1 MNNYNGI
8 LIVNKPSGITSRD
21 VVNIVGKTLNT
32 KKVGHTGTLDPMAT
46 GVLVLC
52 LGNALKVCE
61 LITANDKEYTAKVI
75 LGIETE
81 TLDTTS
87 PIINTKKTNITK
99 EEIEKVLNSFK
110 GSYLQEVPKYS
121 AVKINGKKL
130 YEYAREGKE
139 IELPKKMVTIYDIQ
153 LISDIT
159 YYNDTTSFYIKTT
172 VSKGT
177 YIRSLIRDI
186 GYKLNTYGCMDSL
199 ERTRQGIFNI
209 DNSYTLEEIKNNN
222 YKLLSIEES
231 LPNIPL
237 VEVDNKTLFKIRNGV
252 KLKKFF
258 DGDMAIIKDK
268 NKVVAIYKNDLNE
281 SKLFKMIDN
290 SYKD

>member
-61 LITANDKEYTAKVI
+61 LITANDKEYIAKVI

-159 YYNDTTSFYIKTT
+159 YYNDTTTFYIKTT

-209 DNSYTLEEIKNNN
+209 DNSNTLEEIKNNN

-258 DGDMAIIKDK
+258 TGDMVIIKDK

-290 SYKD
+290 SY

>member
-61 LITANDKEYTAKVI
+61 LITANDKEYIAKVI

-139 IELPKKMVTIYDIQ
+139 IELPKKVVTIYDIQ

-237 VEVDNKTLFKIRNGV
+237 VQVDNKTLFKIKNGV

-290 SYKD
+290 SY

>member
-61 LITANDKEYTAKVI
+61 LITANDKEYIAKVI

-258 DGDMAIIKDK
+258 TGDMAIIKDK

-281 SKLFKMIDN
+281 AKLFKMIDN
-290 SYKD
+290 SY

>member
-61 LITANDKEYTAKVI
+61 LITANDKEYIAKVI

-153 LISDIT
+153 LVSDIT
-159 YYNDTTSFYIKTT
+159 YYNDTTTFYIKTT

-237 VEVDNKTLFKIRNGV
+237 VQVDNKTLFKIKNGV

-290 SYKD
+290 SY

>member
-8 LIVNKPSGITSRD
+8 LMVNKPSGITSRD

-61 LITANDKEYTAKVI
+61 LITANDKEYIAKVI

-222 YKLLSIEES
+222 YKLLSIEKS

-237 VEVDNKTLFKIRNGV
+237 AEVDNKTLFKIRNGV

-258 DGDMAIIKDK
+258 TGDMAIIKDK

-290 SYKD
+290 SY

>member
-32 KKVGHTGTLDPMAT
+32 KKVGHTGTLDPTAT

-61 LITANDKEYTAKVI
+61 LITANDKEYIAKVI

-159 YYNDTTSFYIKTT
+159 YYNDTTTFYIKTT

-209 DNSYTLEEIKNNN
+209 DNSNTIEEIKNNN

-237 VEVDNKTLFKIRNGV
+237 VQVDNKTLFKIKNGV

-290 SYKD
+290 SY

>member
-8 LIVNKPSGITSRD
+8 LMVNKPSGITSRD
-21 VVNIVGKTLNT
+21 VINIVGKTLNT

-61 LITANDKEYTAKVI
+61 LITANDKEYIAKVI

-258 DGDMAIIKDK
+258 TGDMAIIKDK

-290 SYKD
+290 SY

>member
-8 LIVNKPSGITSRD
+8 LIVNKPSGVTSRD

-61 LITANDKEYTAKVI
+61 LITANDKEYIAKVI

-258 DGDMAIIKDK
+258 TGDMAIIKDK

-290 SYKD
+290 SY

>member
-61 LITANDKEYTAKVI
+61 LITANDKEYIAKVI

-87 PIINTKKTNITK
+87 PINNTKKTNITK

-153 LISDIT
+153 LVSDIT

-209 DNSYTLEEIKNNN
+209 DNSNTIEEIKNNN

-258 DGDMAIIKDK
+258 AGDMAIIKDK

-290 SYKD
+290 SY

>member
-52 LGNALKVCE
+52 IGNALKVCE
-61 LITANDKEYTAKVI
+61 LITANDKEYIAKVI

-99 EEIEKVLNSFK
+99 EEIEKILNSFK

-258 DGDMAIIKDK
+258 TGDMAIIKDK

-290 SYKD
+290 SY

>member
-52 LGNALKVCE
+52 IGNALKVCE
-61 LITANDKEYTAKVI
+61 LITANDKEYIGKVI

-99 EEIEKVLNSFK
+99 EEIEKILNSFK

-237 VEVDNKTLFKIRNGV
+237 VQVDNKTLFKIKNGV

-290 SYKD
+290 SY

>member
-61 LITANDKEYTAKVI
+61 LITANDKEYIAKVI

-153 LISDIT
+153 LVSDIT
-159 YYNDTTSFYIKTT
+159 YYNDTTTFYIKTT

-222 YKLLSIEES
+222 YKLLSIEKS

-290 SYKD
+290 SY

>member
-61 LITANDKEYTAKVI
+61 LITANDKEYIAKVI

-99 EEIEKVLNSFK
+99 EKIEKVLNSFK

-153 LISDIT
+153 LVSDIT

-209 DNSYTLEEIKNNN
+209 DNSNTLEEIKNNN

-237 VEVDNKTLFKIRNGV
+237 VQVDNKTLFKIKNGV

-290 SYKD
+290 SY

>member
-52 LGNALKVCE
+52 IGNALKVCE
-61 LITANDKEYTAKVI
+61 LITANDKEYIAKVI

-153 LISDIT
+153 LVSDIT
-159 YYNDTTSFYIKTT
+159 YYNDTTTFYIKTT

-209 DNSYTLEEIKNNN
+209 DNSNTLEEIKNNN

-258 DGDMAIIKDK
+258 TGDMAIIKDK

-290 SYKD
+290 SY

>member
-61 LITANDKEYTAKVI
+61 LITANDKEYIAKVI

-99 EEIEKVLNSFK
+99 EEIEKILNSFK

-153 LISDIT
+153 LVSDIT

-237 VEVDNKTLFKIRNGV
+237 VEVDNKTLFKIKNGV

-290 SYKD
+290 SY

>member
-52 LGNALKVCE
+52 IGNALKVCE
-61 LITANDKEYTAKVI
+61 LITANDKEYIAKVI

-99 EEIEKVLNSFK
+99 EEIEKILNSFK

-139 IELPKKMVTIYDIQ
+139 IEFPKKMVTIYDIQ
-153 LISDIT
+153 LVSDIT

-258 DGDMAIIKDK
+258 AGDMAIIKDK

-290 SYKD
+290 SY

>member
-32 KKVGHTGTLDPMAT
+32 KKVGHTGTLDPMAK

-61 LITANDKEYTAKVI
+61 IITANDKEYIAKVI

-237 VEVDNKTLFKIRNGV
+237 VQVDNKTLFKIKNGV

-290 SYKD
+290 SY

>member
-61 LITANDKEYTAKVI
+61 IITANDKEYIAKVI

-222 YKLLSIEES
+222 YKLLSIEKS

-237 VEVDNKTLFKIRNGV
+237 VEVDNKTLFKIKNGV

-268 NKVVAIYKNDLNE
+268 NKVVAIYKNDLNV

-290 SYKD
+290 SY

>member
-61 LITANDKEYTAKVI
+61 IITANDKEYIAKVI

-186 GYKLNTYGCMDSL
+186 GYKLNTCGCMDSL

-258 DGDMAIIKDK
+258 AGDMAIIKDK

-290 SYKD
+290 SY

>member
-61 LITANDKEYTAKVI
+61 LITANDKEYIAKVI

-153 LISDIT
+153 LVSDIT
-159 YYNDTTSFYIKTT
+159 YYNDTTTFYIKTT

-258 DGDMAIIKDK
+258 TGDMVIIKDK

-290 SYKD
+290 SY

>member
-61 LITANDKEYTAKVI
+61 LITANDKEYIAKVI

-153 LISDIT
+153 LVSDIT
-159 YYNDTTSFYIKTT
+159 YYNDTTTFYIKTT

-209 DNSYTLEEIKNNN
+209 DNSNTLEEIKNNN

-258 DGDMAIIKDK
+258 TGDMAIIKDK

-290 SYKD
+290 SY

>member
-32 KKVGHTGTLDPMAT
+32 KKVGHTGTLDPMAK

-61 LITANDKEYTAKVI
+61 LITANDKEYIAKVI

-258 DGDMAIIKDK
+258 TGDMAIIKDK

-290 SYKD
+290 SY

>member
-8 LIVNKPSGITSRD
+8 LRVNKPSGITSRD

-61 LITANDKEYTAKVI
+61 LITANDKEYIAKVI

-153 LISDIT
+153 LVSDIT

-186 GYKLNTYGCMDSL
+186 GYKLNTCGCMDSL

-209 DNSYTLEEIKNNN
+209 DNSNTLEEIKNNN

-237 VEVDNKTLFKIRNGV
+237 VQVDNKTLFKIRNGV

-258 DGDMAIIKDK
+258 AGDMAIIKDK

-290 SYKD
+290 SY

>member
-8 LIVNKPSGITSRD
+8 LMVNKPSGITSRD

-61 LITANDKEYTAKVI
+61 LITANDKEYIAKVI

-99 EEIEKVLNSFK
+99 EEIEKALNSFK

-222 YKLLSIEES
+222 YKLLSIEKS

-258 DGDMAIIKDK
+258 TGDMAIIKDK

-290 SYKD
+290 SY

>member
-8 LIVNKPSGITSRD
+8 LIVNKPSGVTSRD

-52 LGNALKVCE
+52 IGNALKVCE
-61 LITANDKEYTAKVI
+61 LITANDKEYIAKVI

-99 EEIEKVLNSFK
+99 EEIEKILNSFK

-258 DGDMAIIKDK
+258 AGDMAIIKDK

-290 SYKD
+290 SY

>member
-61 LITANDKEYTAKVI
+61 LITANDKEYIAKVI

-99 EEIEKVLNSFK
+99 EKIEKVLNSFK

-153 LISDIT
+153 LVSDIT

-258 DGDMAIIKDK
+258 TGDMAIIKDK

-290 SYKD
+290 SY

>member
-61 LITANDKEYTAKVI
+61 IITANDKEYIAKVI

-159 YYNDTTSFYIKTT
+159 YYNDTTTFYIKTT

-237 VEVDNKTLFKIRNGV
+237 VQVDNKTLFKIKNGV

-290 SYKD
+290 SY

>member
-61 LITANDKEYTAKVI
+61 IITANDKEYIAKVI

-81 TLDTTS
+81 TLDTTTT
-87 PIINTKKTNITK
+87 IINTKKTNITK

-153 LISDIT
+153 LVSDIT
-159 YYNDTTSFYIKTT
+159 YYNDTTTFYIKTT

-258 DGDMAIIKDK
+258 AGDMAIIKDK

-290 SYKD
+290 SY

>member
-32 KKVGHTGTLDPMAT
+32 KKVGHTGTLDPMAK

-61 LITANDKEYTAKVI
+61 IITANDKEYIAKVI

-258 DGDMAIIKDK
+258 TGDMAIIKDK

-290 SYKD
+290 SY

>member
-8 LIVNKPSGITSRD
+8 LMVNKPSGITSRD
-21 VVNIVGKTLNT
+21 VINIVGKTLNT

-61 LITANDKEYTAKVI
+61 LITANDKEYIAKVI

-153 LISDIT
+153 LVADIT
-159 YYNDTTSFYIKTT
+159 YYNDTTTFYIKTT

-209 DNSYTLEEIKNNN
+209 DNSNTLEEIKNNN

-237 VEVDNKTLFKIRNGV
+237 VQVDNKTLFKIKNGV

-290 SYKD
+290 SY

>member
-21 VVNIVGKTLNT
+21 VVNIVGKTLNI

-61 LITANDKEYTAKVI
+61 LITANDKEYIAKVI

-153 LISDIT
+153 LVSDIT

-199 ERTRQGIFNI
+199 ERTRQGILNI
-209 DNSYTLEEIKNNN
+209 DNSNTLEEIKNNN

-290 SYKD
+290 SY

>member
-61 LITANDKEYTAKVI
+61 LITANDKEYIAKVI

-237 VEVDNKTLFKIRNGV
+237 VEVDNKTLFKIKNGV

-290 SYKD
+290 SY

>member
-8 LIVNKPSGITSRD
+8 LMVNKPSGITSRD

-61 LITANDKEYTAKVI
+61 LITANDKEYIAKVI

-110 GSYLQEVPKYS
+110 GIYLQEVPKYS

-258 DGDMAIIKDK
+258 TGDMAIIKDK

-290 SYKD
+290 SY

>member
-258 DGDMAIIKDK
+258 TGDMAIIKDK

-290 SYKD
+290 SY

>member
-61 LITANDKEYTAKVI
+61 LITANDKEYIAKVI

-153 LISDIT
+153 LVSDIT
-159 YYNDTTSFYIKTT
+159 YYNDTTTFYIKTT

-209 DNSYTLEEIKNNN
+209 DNSNTIEEIKNNN

-290 SYKD
+290 SY

>member
-61 LITANDKEYTAKVI
+61 LITANDKEYIAKVI

-99 EEIEKVLNSFK
+99 EKIEKVLNSFK

-153 LISDIT
+153 LVSDIT
-159 YYNDTTSFYIKTT
+159 YYNDTTTFYIKTT

-237 VEVDNKTLFKIRNGV
+237 VEVDNKTLFKIKNGV

-258 DGDMAIIKDK
+258 TGDMAIIKDK

-290 SYKD
+290 SY

>member
-21 VVNIVGKTLNT
+21 VINIVGKTLNT

-61 LITANDKEYTAKVI
+61 LITANDKEYIAKVI

-153 LISDIT
+153 LVSDIT

-237 VEVDNKTLFKIRNGV
+237 VQVDNKTLFKIKNGV

-290 SYKD
+290 SY

>member
-61 LITANDKEYTAKVI
+61 LITANDKEYIAKVI

-153 LISDIT
+153 LVSDIT
-159 YYNDTTSFYIKTT
+159 YYNDTTTFYIKTT

-209 DNSYTLEEIKNNN
+209 DNSNTLEEIKNNN

-237 VEVDNKTLFKIRNGV
+237 VQVDNKTLFKIKNGV

-281 SKLFKMIDN
+281 SKLFEMIDN
-290 SYKD
+290 SY

>member
-61 LITANDKEYTAKVI
+61 IITANDKEYIAKVI

-237 VEVDNKTLFKIRNGV
+237 VQVDNKTLFKIKNGV

-258 DGDMAIIKDK
+258 DGNMAIIKDK

-290 SYKD
+290 SY

>member
-61 LITANDKEYTAKVI
+61 LITANDKEYIAKVI

-209 DNSYTLEEIKNNN
+209 DNSNTLEEIKNNN

-237 VEVDNKTLFKIRNGV
+237 VQVDNKTLFKIKNGV

-290 SYKD
+290 SY